1 MMKQS
6 RKTFLKVLGV
16 GSLTAAINPIKAS
29 AGYLDQPQAEN
40 ELILGLASYTL
51 RKFDLE
57 ETLEMAARLNLEY
70 VAFKSMHMP
79 MDSSDEEIKAI
90 VEKVNASGRKLYGAG
105 VIYMKSEEE
114 VDNAFR
120 YAKAAGLKVI
130 IGVPNPDL
138 LDRVEKRVKET
149 DIRLAIHNHGPEDDT
164 YPSPKSAFD
173 RIANMDPRMGLCV
186 DIGHTLRSGY
196 DPAKVIKQYK
206 DRVYDVHLKDINS
219 SEPDGKTLEM
229 GRGVMDIPSVIK
241 ALRSINYKGVMA
253 VEYEKDGD
261 DPLPGLA
268 ESVGF
273 ARGVMK
279 TV

>member
-1 MMKQS
+1 MKQS

-16 GSLTAAINPIKAS
+16 SSLTAAINPIKAS

-90 VEKVNASGRKLYGAG
+90 VEKVKASGRKLYGAG

-173 RIANMDPRMGLCV
+173 RIANMDQRMGLCV

>member
-57 ETLEMAARLNLEY
+57 ETLEMVARLNLEY
-70 VAFKSMHMP
+70 IAFKSMHMP
-79 MDSSDEEIKAI
+79 MDSTDEEIKAI
-90 VEKVNASGRKLYGAG
+90 VEKVKASGRKLYGAG
-105 VIYMKSEEE
+105 VIYMKSEDE

-138 LDRVEKRVKET
+138 LGRVEKRVKET

-173 RIANMDPRMGLCV
+173 KIANMDPRMGLCI

>member
-57 ETLEMAARLNLEY
+57 ETLEMVARLNLEY
-70 VAFKSMHMP
+70 IAFKSMHMP
-79 MDSSDEEIKAI
+79 MDSTDEEIKAI
-90 VEKVNASGRKLYGAG
+90 VEKVKASGRKLYGAG
-105 VIYMKSEEE
+105 VIYMKSEDE

-138 LDRVEKRVKET
+138 LGRVEKREKET

-173 RIANMDPRMGLCV
+173 KIANMDPRMGLCI

>member
-57 ETLEMAARLNLEY
+57 ETLEMVARLNLEY
-70 VAFKSMHMP
+70 IAFKSMHMP
-79 MDSSDEEIKAI
+79 MDSTDEEIKAI
-90 VEKVNASGRKLYGAG
+90 VEKVKASGRKLYGAG
-105 VIYMKSEEE
+105 VIYMKSEDE

-138 LDRVEKRVKET
+138 LGRVEKRVKET

-173 RIANMDPRMGLCV
+173 KIANMDPRMGLCI

-261 DPLPGLA
+261 DPMPGLA